1 MPARA
6 QGGGSGNAGGQLS
19 GKGGAKDSTSE
30 LTDEH
35 PPPPPPGLLPDY
47 AEGDHKDDSQGG
59 EPSSARGISPFLKVV
74 RALALQLVLVAFA
87 FCKQAIVRAAT
98 RAMAEPS
105 APLSVATF
113 AFFVLVPLGILYI
126 VHRTVVAVLRAC
138 RECKRALAER
148 CCCAKKLRGY
158 STVTM
163 TEHELLGDEDDADDA
178 TEMFVVN
185 DEDDGNSRVRE
196 RCGSSDACMDSGVK
210 CSVRAAAAAPMEDDD
225 LWSPA
230 LSAVGVTL
238 HLAQEA
244 AAARHPEAERAAS
257 GDVRDCHEI

>member
-1 MPARA
+1 MP
-6 QGGGSGNAGGQLS
+6 LV
-19 GKGGAKDSTSE
+19 
-30 LTDEH
+30 
-35 PPPPPPGLLPDY
+35 PV
-47 AEGDHKDDSQGG
+47 
-59 EPSSARGISPFLKVV
+59 KV
-74 RALALQLVLVAFA
+74 LALKLATVVLVAFA
-87 FCKQAIVRAAT
+87 MCKQAIVRAAT
-98 RAMAEPS
+98 RAIAEPS

-163 TEHELLGDEDDADDA
+163 TEHDLLGDEDDADDA

-196 RCGSSDACMDSGVK
+196 RCSSSDAYMGAGVK

>member
-6 QGGGSGNAGGQLS
+6 QGGGSGNAGSQLS
-19 GKGGAKDSTSE
+19 GKGGAKDSTPE

-35 PPPPPPGLLPDY
+35 PPPPPPDLLPDY
-47 AEGDHKDDSQGG
+47 GEGDHKDDSQG
-59 EPSSARGISPFLKVV
+59 EPSPARGISPYLKVV

-87 FCKQAIVRAAT
+87 FCKQAIIRAAT

-126 VHRTVVAVLRAC
+126 VHRTVVAVLCAC

-163 TEHELLGDEDDADDA
+163 TEHDLLGDEDDADDA

-196 RCGSSDACMDSGVK
+196 RCSSSDACMGSGVK

-244 AAARHPEAERAAS
+244 AAARHAEAERAG

>member
-1 MPARA
+1 
-6 QGGGSGNAGGQLS
+6 
-19 GKGGAKDSTSE
+19 
-30 LTDEH
+30 
-35 PPPPPPGLLPDY
+35 
-47 AEGDHKDDSQGG
+47 
-59 EPSSARGISPFLKVV
+59 
-74 RALALQLVLVAFA
+74 
-87 FCKQAIVRAAT
+87 
-98 RAMAEPS
+98 MAEPS

-113 AFFVLVPLGILYI
+113 AFFVLVPLGTLYI

-163 TEHELLGDEDDADDA
+163 TEHDLLGDEDDADDA
-178 TEMFVVN
+178 TEMFVN

-196 RCGSSDACMDSGVK
+196 RCSSSDACMGSGVK

-244 AAARHPEAERAAS
+244 AAPARHPEAERAG